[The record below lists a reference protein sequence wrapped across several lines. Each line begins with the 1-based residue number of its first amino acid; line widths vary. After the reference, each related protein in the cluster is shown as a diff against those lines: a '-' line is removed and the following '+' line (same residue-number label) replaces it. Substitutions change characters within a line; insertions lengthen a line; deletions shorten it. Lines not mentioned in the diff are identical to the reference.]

1 MLRRRAIALGLIS
14 ALSWTG
20 AGFAD
25 EPAKPA
31 PMGQPAI
38 IKSEGVVHD
47 LGPCCGGC
55 EPAACGGL
63 QAGIGFYYIKP
74 VWDSNPALNT
84 LNTGASFGGFD
95 RGRIDHF
102 SYDFDFAPLIWI
114 GVSDGNVGARVRFWT
129 FDESASLSR
138 IDDSLDLIISS
149 AAPLGINITSR
160 GLLGGTETIT
170 AVGDLQLEVWD
181 LEGTYTHQLCGFDI
195 TYFGGLR
202 YVHLSQSYNAAVV
215 GNNTGILLQAL
226 SSGHNLNVAGLTG
239 GVETRRAIGCTGLA
253 VYGSSRA
260 SLLYGHSRQTAVAL
274 DLTQEVEQG
283 IGEGADTSREDL
295 LPILEAELG
304 VEYSANMGSS
314 TLFIQAGLVG
324 QVWFGAGNNS
334 RSSSPDVLGPAAGGT
349 ISDDNLGFFGFV
361 IAGGIRY

>member
-1 MLRRRAIALGLIS
+1 MLRRRAVALGLIS

-20 AGFAD
+20 AGFAQ

-38 IKSEGVVHD
+38 IKGEGIVHD
-47 LGPCCGGC
+47 MGPCCAPC
-55 EPAACGGL
+55 EPTCGGL

-74 VWDSNPALNT
+74 VWDNNPALLT
-84 LNTGASFGGFD
+84 TTFD
-95 RGRIDHF
+95 GQFSRGRLDHF
-102 SYDFDFAPLIWI
+102 SYDFDFAPRVWI
-114 GVSDGNVGARVRFWT
+114 GISDGNAGARVRFWT
-129 FDESASLSR
+129 YDNSASLSR
-138 IDDSLDLIISS
+138 IDDDAGGAATSFISS
-149 AAPLGINITSR
+149 AAPLGVSVTTTGIGQAPQSIS
-160 GLLGGTETIT
+160 

-181 LEGTYTHQLCGFDI
+181 LEGTYTHQVCGFDI

-202 YVHLSQSYNAAVV
+202 YVHMSQSYNAAVV
-215 GNNTGILLQAL
+215 NINDGVILQAL

-239 GVETRRAIGCTGLA
+239 GVETRRALGCTGLA

-260 SLLYGHSRQTAVAL
+260 SLLYGHSRQTAVAINSVL
-274 DLTQEVEQG
+274 ETSS
-283 IGEGADTSREDL
+283 EGADTSREDF

-304 VEYSANMGSS
+304 VEYSTCMGNS

-334 RSSSPDVLGPAAGGT
+334 RSSTPDVLGPVGGGT
-349 ISDDNLGFFGFV
+349 VSDDNLGFFGIS

>member
-1 MLRRRAIALGLIS
+1 MLRRRAVALGLIS

-20 AGFAD
+20 AGFAQ

-31 PMGQPAI
+31 PMGQPVI
-38 IKSEGVVHD
+38 IKGEGIVHD
-47 LGPCCGGC
+47 MGPGCAPC
-55 EPAACGGL
+55 EPTCGGL
-63 QAGIGFYYIKP
+63 QAGVGFYYIKP
-74 VWDSNPALNT
+74 VWDNNPALLT
-84 LNTGASFGGFD
+84 TTIDPGFS
-95 RGRIDHF
+95 RGRLDHF
-102 SYDFDFAPLIWI
+102 SYDFDFAPRVWI
-114 GVSDGNVGARVRFWT
+114 GISDGNAGARLRFWT
-129 FDESASLSR
+129 YDDSASLSR
-138 IDDSLDLIISS
+138 IDDDAGGAVLRISS
-149 AAPLGINITSR
+149 AAPLGVSI
-160 GLLGGTETIT
+160 GTTVTAQAPQSIA

-181 LEGTYTHQLCGFDI
+181 LEGTYTHQVCGFDI

-202 YVHLSQSYNAAVV
+202 YVHMSQSYNAAVV
-215 GNNTGILLQAL
+215 DTNTGLLLEAL

-260 SLLYGHSRQTAVAL
+260 SLLYGHSRQTAVAITSGL
-274 DLTQEVEQG
+274 GTETLS
-283 IGEGADTSREDL
+283 EGADTSREDL

-304 VEYSANMGSS
+304 VEYSTCMGNS

-334 RSSSPDVLGPAAGGT
+334 RSSTPDILGPVSGGT
-349 ISDDNLGFFGFV
+349 ISDDNLGFFGLS